1 MTHINDII
9 RTVGPEQI
17 KAVCD
22 VGDSSIRAARAA
34 GQFPASWFDMLEVEC
49 RAKGLECPREL
60 FAFKRPNAPQDQQQG
75 AA

>member
-1 MTHINDII
+1 
-9 RTVGPEQI
+9 
-17 KAVCD
+17 

-49 RAKGLECPREL
+49 RAKGIECPREL
-60 FAFKRPNAPQDQQQG
+60 FAFKRPNAPQDQQRG